1 MKFEHDMLEFHGQ
14 SSTTRAQQILPC
26 DSTKCFHLQYPPQA
40 QRLGQGQATQT
51 LGPLVGL
58 IAIDQVQ
65 LRPGLFQAT
74 LAYVSR
80 CRINRA
86 V

>member
-26 DSTKCFHLQYPPQA
+26 GSANCFDLQHPPRA
-40 QRLGQGQATQT
+40 QRLEQATQIP
-51 LGPLVGL
+51 GPLVGL
-58 IAIDQVQ
+58 IAIDQAQ

-74 LAYVSR
+74 LAEVSC